1 MNGNNLIGN
10 KEKAQAFTDFFA
22 SVYITDS
29 GSEMTPVFN
38 PTVPGV
44 EMEEVQI
51 DKNVLYRKLKDLSSS
66 KSPGPDG
73 IRPRILKETRE

>member
-1 MNGNNLIGN
+1 
-10 KEKAQAFTDFFA
+10 
-22 SVYITDS
+22 
-29 GSEMTPVFN
+29 MTPVFN

-51 DKNVLYRKLKDLSSS
+51 DKNVLYRKLKDLNSS